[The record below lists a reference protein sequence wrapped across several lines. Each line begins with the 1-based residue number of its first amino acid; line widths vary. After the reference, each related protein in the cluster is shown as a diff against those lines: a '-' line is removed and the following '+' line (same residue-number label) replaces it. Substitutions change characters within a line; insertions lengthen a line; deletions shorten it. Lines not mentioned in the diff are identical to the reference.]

1 MDANARTKI
10 IELFEKHRATPG
22 APYDEAHFLD
32 FLLAKPKSRG
42 AVYNSFG
49 GLRRFNAFVDDV
61 QYEFAV
67 CLSMKD
73 RDENYPLAKFVSR
86 VLELQKSRRG
96 SLKSL
101 DNQVK
106 AGAGWPVLLLAD
118 LGLLIAAS
126 LLRTSPI
133 AIAAII
139 GIAVFLNSWFLRFA
153 WRGRAYLAALRTR
166 IETADG

>member
-1 MDANARTKI
+1 MDAHARKKI
-10 IELFEKHRATPG
+10 IELFERHRATPG
-22 APYDEAHFLD
+22 APYDDAHFLD
-32 FLLAKPKSRG
+32 FLLAKPKSKR

-67 CLSMKD
+67 CFSMND
-73 RDENYPLAKFVSR
+73 RDENYPLERFVSR

-118 LGLLIAAS
+118 LGLLIAS
-126 LLRTSPI
+126 LFLKTSPL
-133 AIAAII
+133 AVAAII
-139 GIAVFLNSWFLRFA
+139 GIAVFLNSWFCRFA
-153 WRGRAYLAALRTR
+153 WRGRAYLAALRSR

>member
-1 MDANARTKI
+1 MNANARKKI

-22 APYDEAHFLD
+22 APCDEAHFLD
-32 FLLAKPKSRG
+32 FLLAKPKSKR

-49 GLRRFNAFVDDV
+49 GPRRFNAFVDDV

-73 RDENYPLAKFVSR
+73 RNENYPLAKFVSR
-86 VLELQKSRRG
+86 VLELQKSRCG

-106 AGAGWPVLLLAD
+106 AESFFCILC
-118 LGLLIAAS
+118 
-126 LLRTSPI
+126 
-133 AIAAII
+133 
-139 GIAVFLNSWFLRFA
+139 IAVMPMPTMMPP
-153 WRGRAYLAALRTR
+153 TR
-166 IETADG
+166 IINAVLP